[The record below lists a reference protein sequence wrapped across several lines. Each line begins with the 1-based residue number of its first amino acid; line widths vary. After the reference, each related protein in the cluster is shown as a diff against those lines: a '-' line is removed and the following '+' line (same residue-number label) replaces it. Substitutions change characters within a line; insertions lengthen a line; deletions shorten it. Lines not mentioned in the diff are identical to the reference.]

1 MSAIK
6 DGRHPITL
14 DKERHMLFSLNA
26 LDAIQDKFGGFD
38 KLNEIVR
45 GKDNL
50 KNITWLMALLLNE
63 GAEDNEEVLTEKRV
77 GRLVHA
83 GNFNYVVEEM
93 LKAFN
98 FGNSGTSEPKENA
111 PTANS
116 DDDDEDE
123 DNEKNVPSGQEKL
136 T

>member
-6 DGRHPITL
+6 DGRYPITL

-50 KNITWLMALLLNE
+50 KNITWLMTLLLNE
-63 GAEDNEEVLTEKRV
+63 GAEDNEEPLTEKKV
-77 GRLVHA
+77 GRLVYG

-93 LKAFN
+93 MKAFN
-98 FGNSGTSEPKENA
+98 FGNSGSTEPELTEEE
-111 PTANS
+111 P
-116 DDDDEDE
+116 DDEE
-123 DNEKNVPSGQEKL
+123 DDEKNAMSGQV
-136 T
+136 

>member
-1 MSAIK
+1 
-6 DGRHPITL
+6 
-14 DKERHMLFSLNA
+14 MLFSLNA

-63 GAEDNEEVLTEKRV
+63 GAEDNEDPLTEKRV

-93 LKAFN
+93 MKAFN
-98 FGNSGTSEPKENA
+98 FGNSGSTEPED
-111 PTANS
+111 TE
-116 DDDDEDE
+116 DDEPDDE
-123 DNEKNVPSGQEKL
+123 EDTEKNAMSGQV
-136 T
+136 

>member
-6 DGRHPITL
+6 DGRYPIML

-63 GAEDNEEVLTEKRV
+63 GADENEEPLTEKRV

-83 GNFNYVVEEM
+83 GNFNAVVEEM
-93 LKAFN
+93 MKAFN
-98 FGNSGTSEPKENA
+98 FGNSGSTEPEETEDGD
-111 PTANS
+111 P
-116 DDDDEDE
+116 EDE
-123 DNEKNVPSGQEKL
+123 EETEKNAMSGQG
-136 T
+136 

>member
-6 DGRHPITL
+6 DGRYPITL

-63 GAEDNEEVLTEKRV
+63 GAEDNEDPLTEKRV

-93 LKAFN
+93 MKAFN
-98 FGNSGTSEPKENA
+98 FGNSGSTEPED
-111 PTANS
+111 TE
-116 DDDDEDE
+116 DDEPDDE
-123 DNEKNVPSGQEKL
+123 EDTEKNAMSGQV
-136 T
+136 